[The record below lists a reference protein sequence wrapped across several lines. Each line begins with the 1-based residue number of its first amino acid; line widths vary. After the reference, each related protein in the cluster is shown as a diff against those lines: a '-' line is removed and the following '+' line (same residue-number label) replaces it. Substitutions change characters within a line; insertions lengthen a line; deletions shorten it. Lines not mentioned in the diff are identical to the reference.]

1 MDRQLMVDKYVKRF
15 PDSPLA
21 KMKEEA
27 DFFDNRLKDVTCPK
41 CGRSETVKVTRAGY
55 VKGFCR
61 KCFNEFD
68 LNFKEAHAE
77 VVSVVQEQQEKNTE
91 FQYSRLADTLYQE
104 LLKLDPIPKLIATN
118 KCLKILK
125 DAGQV
130 PHTWEFGISD
140 IRKVFRQMEKK
151 GYCRKPDNSGQKTA
165 VRVLLVDGKEVQA
178 VKALLDPKEVKQDSP
193 GKPSKEATEH
203 VVDNTP
209 AIQTKGKRRPF
220 DEELFKRLLNEGKSN
235 LEIAAEMKTSTSVI
249 YLHKKGLGLLQ
260 YNLKGGKEKQEPKPT
275 SERNGARNGTPIPE
289 KFRELY
295 AQGKTDKEIA
305 SELGVSHSTP
315 WNWRKRL
322 GLAPNTTPK
331 GNGKDPEP
339 DSGKTGNETVSVL
352 EKNIPFGYYLEIAER
367 FVNFLEINHRASFLK
382 FQELELAR
390 GTSREDIDRALEIGF
405 RMHKLGVLH

>member
-1 MDRQLMVDKYVKRF
+1 MDRQLMVDKYVERF

-21 KMKEEA
+21 KMKEESG
-27 DFFDNRLKDVTCPK
+27 FFDNRLKDVPCPK
-41 CGRSETVKVTRAGY
+41 CGRFETVKVTRAGY

-77 VVSVVQEQQEKNTE
+77 VVNMVQEQEEKNTE
-91 FQYSRLADTLYQE
+91 FQYSKLADTLYQE
-104 LLKLDPIPKLIATN
+104 LMKLDPVPKLIATN

-125 DAGQV
+125 DTGQV

-165 VRVLLVDGKEVQA
+165 VRLLLVDGKEVQA
-178 VKALLDPKEVKQDSP
+178 VKVKPDPKEANQES
-193 GKPSKEATEH
+193 TEKTSEEETQK
-203 VVDNTP
+203 VEETAPEV
-209 AIQTKGKRRPF
+209 QTRKRRPF
-220 DEELFKRLLNEGKSN
+220 DEELFKKLLNEGKSN

-249 YLHKKGLGLLQ
+249 YLHKKDLGLLQ
-260 YNLKGGKEKQEPKPT
+260 YNLKGEKEKQEPNLSAK
-275 SERNGARNGTPIPE
+275 GNGTREGRPIPE

-305 SELGVSHSTP
+305 AELGVSHSTP

-322 GLAPNTTPK
+322 GLAANNNPKDYNKNQRPSPENT
-331 GNGKDPEP
+331 GKEI
-339 DSGKTGNETVSVL
+339 VSAL
-352 EKNIPFGYYLEIAER
+352 DKNIPFGYYLEIAER
-367 FVNFLEINHRASFLK
+367 FVSFLEISHRASFLK
-382 FQELELAR
+382 FQELELAK
-390 GTSREDIDRALEIGF
+390 GTSREDIDKALEIGF